1 MLEKKEL
8 LKFYTEIQED
18 VKSSLL
24 AEEEGANPEQIF
36 SDIALTILSD
46 AGETENYRI
55 CYDEKISKR
64 GIEHKVNAYAL
75 HENYETLDLFITIYK
90 SDSEIITIT
99 KTDADKSLAKLSKFF
114 LNSINKSYVNE
125 IEESSEIF
133 DLSNTLANVRDV
145 KENLVRVNIF
155 LITNGEFK
163 SDLKSTHK
171 VAGFPIFYRVID
183 INYLFNLSEKSRIP
197 IEIDFQ
203 DLGIPLPCISSNI
216 ELEGYQSYLAI
227 IPGSILAHIYEL
239 FGLRLLEQNVRSFLQ
254 FTGKINR
261 GIRNTI
267 QNEPHMFLAFNNG
280 IAATAEEV
288 RFIDLPEGQGKAIS
302 FIKDF
307 QIVNGGQ
314 TTAAIYHAWKKHN
327 AIITNIY
334 VPMKLTTIKNTDKF
348 AETVGRIAEYA
359 NTQNKISISDLSS
372 NKESLVMLE
381 HLSRTT
387 WAPPKTG
394 ESIQTRWFF
403 ERARGQYKNERIRLG
418 FTTSKRKSFD
428 LKNPRN
434 QMFTKELLAK
444 YINSYKEV
452 YKNKKLIIGPHHV
465 VRGSQK
471 NYAQF
476 LQHNFPEKPDE
487 VFFQDT
493 VAKAILFKTAEKVY
507 GVKPNSIGDMR
518 YITIPY
524 SIAWLNYNIPN
535 NINLY
540 YIWKKQLLS
549 EDFKNLLYNLMSQL
563 DMFIRENA
571 PGALYGEWAKKEECW
586 LKVKEQDFNI
596 NLNQISDY
604 LINEDVDIKRTDSN
618 QEVDTLLRK
627 EKLKELK
634 DLGSENWKTI
644 YLWCKN
650 NDSISLFYTDMAHT
664 IGRKIRDSIILSSKE
679 IYAGS
684 MLLEEITKKSNLL
697 QEIYSRT
704 KSEGL

>member
-1 MLEKKEL
+1 MLERKEL
-8 LKFYTEIQED
+8 IKFYTEIQEE

-36 SDIALTILSD
+36 SDLVLTILAD

-64 GIEHKVNAYAL
+64 GVEHKVNAYAL
-75 HENYETLDLFITIYK
+75 TENYETLDLFITIYNADTK
-90 SDSEIITIT
+90 IETLT
-99 KTDADKSLAKLSKFF
+99 KTDADKSFAKLSKYF
-114 LNSINKSYVNE
+114 LNSISKLYVNE
-125 IEESSEIF
+125 IEEASEIF
-133 DLSNTLANVRDV
+133 DLSNTLANVPEV
-145 KENLVRVNIF
+145 KENLVRINAF

-163 SDLKSTHK
+163 SDSKSSQK
-171 VAGFPIFYRVID
+171 IAGFPVFYRVID

-203 DLGIPLPCISSNI
+203 ELGIPLPCISSNI

-227 IPGSILAHIYEL
+227 IPGSVLAHIYEL

-261 GIRNTI
+261 GIRTTI
-267 QNEPHMFLAFNNG
+267 LSEPHMFLAFNNG

-288 RFIDLPEGQGKAIS
+288 RFIDLPDGQGKAIS

-327 AIITNIY
+327 AIITDIY
-334 VPMKLTTIKNTDKF
+334 VQMKLTTIKNPDKF

-359 NTQNKISISDLSS
+359 NTQNKISVSDLSS

-381 HLSRTT
+381 HLSRTI

-403 ERARGQYKNERIRLG
+403 ERARGQYKNERIRQG
-418 FTTSKRKSFD
+418 FTQSKRKSFD

-444 YINSYKEV
+444 YVNSYQEK
-452 YKNKKLIIGPHHV
+452 YKNKKLLIGPHHV

-487 VFFQDT
+487 AYFQDT
-493 VAKAILFKTAEKVY
+493 VAKAIIFKTAEKVY

-518 YITIPY
+518 YITVPY
-524 SIAWLNYNIPN
+524 SIAWLTQLVPGNFD
-535 NINLY
+535 LY
-540 YIWKKQLLS
+540 SIWKKQTIT
-549 EDFKNLLYNLMSQL
+549 DNFQNLLHDLMSQI
-563 DMFIRENA
+563 DRFIRDNA
-571 PGALYGEWAKKEECW
+571 PGALYGEWAKKEDCW
-586 LKVKEQDFNI
+586 SIVKEQNFNVNI
-596 NLNQISDY
+596 NQISE
-604 LINEDVDIKRTDSN
+604 LLTENEDSANRDNEKHK
-618 QEVDTLLRK
+618 VDTLLRE
-627 EKLKELK
+627 EKLNELKEL
-634 DLGSENWKTI
+634 GAENWKTI

-650 NDSISLFYTDMAHT
+650 NDSVSIFYTNLAHT
-664 IGRKIRDSIILSSKE
+664 IGRKIRDSITLSAKE
-679 IYAGS
+679 IYGGS
-684 MLLEEITKKSNLL
+684 MLLEEIAKKSSFL
-697 QEIYSRT
+697 QDLYSQT
-704 KSEGL
+704 DEGSL